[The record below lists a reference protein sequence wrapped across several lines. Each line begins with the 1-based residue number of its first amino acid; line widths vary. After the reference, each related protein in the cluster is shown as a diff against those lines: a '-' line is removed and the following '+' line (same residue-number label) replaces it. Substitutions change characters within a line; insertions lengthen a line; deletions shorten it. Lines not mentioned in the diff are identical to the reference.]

1 MNKKLK
7 ISIGQYSSA
16 GIKAQNQDF
25 HGIYIPEG
33 HALSSK
39 GIACA
44 IADGISSSN
53 VSHIA
58 AETAVSSF
66 LADYYSTSDAWR
78 TQTSAARVI
87 RATNSWLYAQTQ
99 QSQGRFD
106 KDRGYVCTFSALILK
121 QNRAH
126 LFHVG
131 DSRIYRIQAQGMEQ
145 LTIDHRVCLSSTE
158 HYLSRA
164 LGVDYRIEIDYQQI
178 ECCEDDIFVLMTD
191 GLYEFI
197 DLKLL
202 SEMLQQG
209 QNLELTAKTLVEL
222 ALQRGSDD
230 NLTIQ
235 IIKIEQ
241 LPEPTSFQIKPDI
254 LFPQQ
259 LSHGDLFEGYRI
271 DKILHQNHRSSL
283 YLAQDEATK
292 NQLVIKTLSVDLQN
306 DLNAVE
312 QFQLEDWVSK
322 RLKHENLL
330 QCYPHKGSKKFLFQ
344 SYEYLQGETL
354 NRWLHRQKTA
364 LTLPQLIAI
373 IEQVAKA
380 LNAMHRLE
388 MLHQDVRPENVM
400 LLTSPEPV
408 NVLKV
413 KLIDY
418 GSTAVRGLVE
428 LNPKHADVP
437 LGTLAFMAPEY
448 FIGRSPSTKSDQFSL
463 AVMGYYLLTRQL
475 PYGTDLA
482 RCKTEKTLNQVRYHP
497 LFEYRPDLP
506 QGLDEIFKKALSIC
520 PEQRYEALSALLYDL
535 KQPELALLKKPV
547 SLPWLER
554 DPVTFWKGC
563 TGISFLLLL
572 LVFSLHFNQ

>member
-7 ISIGQYSSA
+7 ISVGQYSSA

-25 HGIYIPEG
+25 HGVYIPEG

-66 LADYYSTSDAWR
+66 LSDYYSTSEAWS

-99 QSQGRFD
+99 QSRGRFD
-106 KDRGYVCTFSALILK
+106 KHRGYICTFSALILK

-126 LFHVG
+126 IFHAG
-131 DSRIYRIQAQGMEQ
+131 DSRIYRIQTQAIEQ
-145 LTIDHRVCLSSTE
+145 LTADHRVCLSSTE

-164 LGVDYRIEIDYQQI
+164 LGADHRIDVDYQQL
-178 ECCEDDIFVLMTD
+178 ELCEDDFFILMTD
-191 GLYEFI
+191 GVYEFI
-197 DLKLL
+197 DMQLI
-202 SEMLQQG
+202 SEMLQQ
-209 QNLELTAKTLVEL
+209 QQHLDIIAKSIVEL
-222 ALQRGSDD
+222 ALKRGSDD

-235 IIKIEQ
+235 IIKVEQ
-241 LPEPTSFQIKPDI
+241 LPDEESFHIKSHV

-283 YLAQDEATK
+283 YLVHDEATQ
-292 NQLVIKTLSVDLQN
+292 NQLVIKTLSVDVQDDLQ
-306 DLNAVE
+306 AME

-344 SYEYLQGETL
+344 SYEYLQGESL
-354 NRWLHRQKTA
+354 NRWLHRHKTA
-364 LTLPQLIAI
+364 LTLQQLLPI

-400 LLTSPEPV
+400 LLEPADT
-408 NVLKV
+408 LKV

-448 FIGRSPSTKSDQFSL
+448 FIGRSPSVKSDQFSL
-463 AVMGYYLLTRQL
+463 AVMSYYLLTRQL

-482 RCKTEKTLNQVRYHP
+482 RCKTEKALKQVRYHP
-497 LFEYRPDLP
+497 LYEYRPDLP
-506 QGLDEIFKKALSIC
+506 HGLDAIFKKALSIR
-520 PEQRYEALSALLYDL
+520 PEQRYEALSAFIYDL
-535 KQPELALLKKPV
+535 KHPDIKFKKSV
-547 SLPWLER
+547 SRPMLEKH
-554 DPVTFWKGC
+554 PVTFWKCC
-563 TGISFLLLL
+563 TAILFLLLL
-572 LVFSLHFNQ
+572 WVFALYFSQ